1 MTYMTTWLLQEL
13 IVGHEKEKEELE
25 RKAKEEIEL
34 AKEKEERMLM
44 EINELK
50 ERVEKVNLIK

>member
-1 MTYMTTWLLQEL
+1 MQEL

>member
-13 IVGHEKEKEELE
+13 IAAHEKEKEKLE